1 MNTFTGRLDQLE
13 AQLQAF
19 IEGKLARLSPLRGD
33 QVNLARRLVS
43 SMRAGAISSGDGI
56 LLAPDRFT
64 VLAHPSQAEALG
76 EDLKLLTELADLL
89 QDVGKEAN
97 LHFAQSPMISITSN
111 EDVAINHI
119 EVIARFSEK
128 SLGKTADLVSPEDNN
143 RPIIPPHAFLIVNG
157 TEILNLDQPVINIG
171 RRSNNHL
178 VIDDPRV
185 SRQHAQIR
193 ASRGRYEIFDLGST
207 GGTFVNKQRITNSVL
222 RPGDVISIAGV
233 PLIYG
238 QETAGS
244 MGKTKKYT
252 PPEDDDSSATGSPQ
266 S

>member
-1 MNTFTGRLDQLE
+1 MSTFTGRLDQLE
-13 AQLQAF
+13 AQLQTF

-64 VLAHPSQAEALG
+64 LLVHPSQAEALG

-89 QDVGKEAN
+89 QDIGKEAN
-97 LHFAQSPMISITSN
+97 LHFARPPVVNITPN
-111 EDVAINHI
+111 EDVSFNHI
-119 EVIARFSEK
+119 EIIARFSEE
-128 SLGKTADLVSPEDNN
+128 SLGKTTDLLGSTDNEQQ
-143 RPIIPPHAFLIVNG
+143 IIPPNAFLIVNG
-157 TEILNLDQPVINIG
+157 TEILGLDQPVINIG

-193 ASRGRYEIFDLGST
+193 ASRGRYEIFDLDST
-207 GGTFVNKQRITNSVL
+207 GGTFVNKQRITKSVL

-238 QETAGS
+238 QETGES
-244 MGKTKKYT
+244 MGKTKKYI
-252 PPEDDDSSATGSPQ
+252 PPEDADSHSTESHP